1 MLQSLN
7 PDIISLNETHLVA
20 EDVVELS
27 GYSWFGNNRKRHIK
41 APKGSSG
48 VGFLV
53 RSELFEHFK
62 IKVMD
67 KFVDDIIGVHFEH
80 RNTSYN
86 FVVFSCY
93 LSPEGSVRG
102 RDCEVFFAHLLTQM
116 YSLEVDAIYICG
128 DFNCRIADKADCI
141 EGLDNIPPRV
151 ALDLVCNSHGD
162 SFLDLN

>member
-41 APKGSSG
+41 APKGSGG

-86 FVVFSCY
+86 FVVITSLAICPRRD
-93 LSPEGSVRG
+93 LLEGETVK
-102 RDCEVFFAHLLTQM
+102 C
-116 YSLEVDAIYICG
+116 SLPIY
-128 DFNCRIADKADCI
+128 
-141 EGLDNIPPRV
+141 
-151 ALDLVCNSHGD
+151 
-162 SFLDLN
+162 